1 VLSKKNLAT
10 GDPAAPVLGRRG
22 IYSSRMGSGTRL
34 LGNSSVATRWATALA
49 AITAVVFVA
58 IGVPGLHDQVQ
69 PLDEWFRELAI
80 RLEWQPAVDV
90 ADALRVIGSAWVMV
104 PIEIAIGVLLL
115 IRQRWHALVYWAA
128 SVGLVSALVWIA
140 KALYD
145 RPRPPDSL
153 VATTGASFPSGH
165 SATAAVV
172 AIGLVLLFAP
182 IAKKRWHWFV
192 AAASWAT
199 LMAASR
205 VYLRAHWFT
214 DVVAGVT
221 LGAAVALATAVL
233 VDRWVARDGDRTRQH
248 AEE

>member
-1 VLSKKNLAT
+1 
-10 GDPAAPVLGRRG
+10 
-22 IYSSRMGSGTRL
+22 MGSGIRL
-34 LGNSSVATRWATALA
+34 LGNPSVATRWAVALA

-58 IGVPGLHDQVQ
+58 IGVPGLHDLVQ

-80 RLEWQPAVDV
+80 QLEWQPAVDV
-90 ADALRVIGSAWVMV
+90 ADTLRVVGSAWVMV
-104 PIEIAIGVLLL
+104 PFEIAIGALL
-115 IRQRWHALVYWAA
+115 IFRRRWHALVYWAA
-128 SVGLVSALVWIA
+128 SVGLVYAFVWIA

-153 VATTGASFPSGH
+153 VETTGASFPSGH

-172 AIGLVLLFAP
+172 ALGLVLLFAP
-182 IAKKRWHWFV
+182 IVKTRWHWFV

-214 DVVAGVT
+214 DVVAGAA
-221 LGAAVALATAVL
+221 LGAVVAVTSAMLL
-233 VDRWVARDGDRTRQH
+233 DHWVARDGDRTRQPT
-248 AEE
+248 EE

>member
-1 VLSKKNLAT
+1 
-10 GDPAAPVLGRRG
+10 
-22 IYSSRMGSGTRL
+22 M
-34 LGNSSVATRWATALA
+34 GNSSVATRWAVALGV
-49 AITAVVFVA
+49 ITAIVFVA
-58 IGVPGLHDQVQ
+58 IGVPGLHDLVQ

-80 RLEWQPAVDV
+80 QLEWQPAVDV
-90 ADALRVIGSAWVMV
+90 ADTLRVVGSAWVMV
-104 PIEIAIGVLLL
+104 PFEIAIGALLL
-115 IRQRWHALVYWAA
+115 FRRRWHALVYWAA
-128 SVGLVSALVWIA
+128 SVGLVYALVWIA

-182 IAKKRWHWFV
+182 IVKTRWHWFV

-214 DVVAGVT
+214 DVVAGAA
-221 LGAAVALATAVL
+221 LGAVVAVTSAMLL
-233 VDRWVARDGDRTRQH
+233 DRWVARDGDRTRQPT
-248 AEE
+248 EE

>member
-1 VLSKKNLAT
+1 MI
-10 GDPAAPVLGRRG
+10 AA
-22 IYSSRMGSGTRL
+22 
-34 LGNSSVATRWATALA
+34 ALF
-49 AITAVVFVA
+49 VVV
-58 IGVPGLHDQVQ
+58 GMPGLRDLVQ

-80 RLEWQPAVDV
+80 QLEWQPAVEV

-104 PIEIAIGVLLL
+104 PIEIAIGFLLL
-115 IRQRWHALVYWAA
+115 LRRRWHALVFWAV
-128 SVGLVSALVWIA
+128 SVGLVYALVLIT
-140 KALYD
+140 KVLYD

-172 AIGLVLLFAP
+172 AIGLVILFAP
-182 IAKKRWHWFV
+182 IARNRWHWYL
-192 AAASWAT
+192 AAASWPI

-221 LGAAVALATAVL
+221 LGAAVALVVALL
-233 VDRWVARDGDRTRQH
+233 VDRWKSGIDADEGQPPDV
-248 AEE
+248 

>member
-1 VLSKKNLAT
+1 VASGNELA
-10 GDPAAPVLGRRG
+10 GNPSAA
-22 IYSSRMGSGTRL
+22 I
-34 LGNSSVATRWATALA
+34 RWAVALGSIA
-49 AITAVVFVA
+49 AAVFIM
-58 IGVPGLHDQVQ
+58 IGIPALHDRVQ
-69 PLDEWFRELAI
+69 PLDDWFRELAI
-80 RLEWQPAVDV
+80 QLEWQPAVEV
-90 ADALRVIGSAWVMV
+90 ADALRVVGSAWVMV
-104 PIEIAIGVLLL
+104 PFEIAIGALLL
-115 IRQRWHALVYWAA
+115 FHRRWHALVCWAA
-128 SVGLVSALVWIA
+128 SVGLVYALIWIA

-182 IAKKRWHWFV
+182 IAKSRWRWYV

-199 LMAASR
+199 LMAVSR

-221 LGAAVALATAVL
+221 LGATVALATAVL
-233 VDRWVARDGDRTRQH
+233 VDRWITRDGDRTSQQT
-248 AEE
+248 EE

>member
-1 VLSKKNLAT
+1 
-10 GDPAAPVLGRRG
+10 
-22 IYSSRMGSGTRL
+22 MGSGTRL
-34 LGNSSVATRWATALA
+34 LGNSSVATRWAIALG
-49 AITAVVFVA
+49 AIAAVVFVA
-58 IGVPGLHDQVQ
+58 IGVPGLHDLVQ
-69 PLDEWFRELAI
+69 PLDDWFRELAI
-80 RLEWQPAVDV
+80 QLEWQPAVEL
-90 ADALRVIGSAWVMV
+90 ADALRVIGSAWVMA
-104 PIEIAIGVLLL
+104 PISVAVGVLLL
-115 IRQRWHALVYWAA
+115 IRRRWHALVFWAA
-128 SVGLVSALVWIA
+128 SVGLVYALVWIA
-140 KALYD
+140 KVLYD

-182 IAKKRWHWFV
+182 IARNRWHWYV

-221 LGAAVALATAVL
+221 LGAAVALIVAL
-233 VDRWVARDGDRTRQH
+233 LIDRWSTGSDADEGRSP
-248 AEE
+248 EE

>member
-1 VLSKKNLAT
+1 
-10 GDPAAPVLGRRG
+10 
-22 IYSSRMGSGTRL
+22 MGSI
-34 LGNSSVATRWATALA
+34 A
-49 AITAVVFVA
+49 AAVFIM
-58 IGVPGLHDQVQ
+58 IGIPGLHDLVQ
-69 PLDEWFRELAI
+69 PIDEWFRELAI

-90 ADALRVIGSAWVMV
+90 ADTLRVVGSAWVMV
-104 PIEIAIGVLLL
+104 PFEIAIGALLL
-115 IRQRWHALVYWAA
+115 LRRRWHALVFWAA
-128 SVGLVSALVWIA
+128 SVGLVYALVWIS
-140 KALYD
+140 KALYN

-172 AIGLVLLFAP
+172 ALGLVFLFAP
-182 IAKKRWHWFV
+182 IVKRRWHWFG

-214 DVVAGVT
+214 DVVAGVA
-221 LGAAVALATAVL
+221 LGAVVALTAAVL
-233 VDRWVARDGDRTRQH
+233 VDRWVAREGDRTNRP